1 MLGGDEYGE
10 ATALPINQVYLMG
23 SSEISQIDIAMME
36 FMIEGDSVG
45 NGGTNGDGG
54 TVDDD
59 AIGGHFSGG

>member
-10 ATALPINQVYLMG
+10 ATALPVNQVYLME
-23 SSEISQIDIAMME
+23 SSETNQIDIAMME

-59 AIGGHFSGG
+59 ATGVHFSGG

>member
-45 NGGTNGDGG
+45 NGDGG